1 MLEQQQCIAADLDL
15 EQPRPYNELVSVM
28 ALLCLTSERKRENK
42 QKKEEKSSLM

>member
-15 EQPRPYNELVSVM
+15 EQPHPYNELVNVM

-42 QKKEEKSSLM
+42 TEEGRKE